1 VKICVALLALSI
13 PALFA
18 QITPAPKIVGAVP
31 APPGAPAAA
40 APADPNKVILTIGAT
55 KMTEADYDKMVD
67 ALPAQY
73 QTYARGAATKRQFVE
88 TVVQMKLLSEQA
100 QKLNLE
106 KDPKLEEQIA
116 FQRQSLLAQ
125 AMFEHMQQ
133 EVKVDDSQIQLYYDA
148 HKNEYESL
156 RAKHIL
162 IRVKGA
168 PMPAAEG
175 KPELTDEQALA
186 KAQDVRKRLVAGED
200 FAAVA
205 KTESDDTGSSQ
216 KGGDLGEFHRGM
228 MVPPF
233 EQAAF
238 ALKVG
243 EISEPV
249 KTPFGYHII
258 VVEEHKSKALADV
271 KPDIEKALR
280 PQEARKQVEAMR
292 NQASV
297 QIDDAFFGP
306 PAPPPP
312 AVPIN
317 PHQPAR

>member
-18 QITPAPKIVGAVP
+18 QITPAPKITGAAP
-31 APPGAPAAA
+31 APPPAAS
-40 APADPNKVILTIGAT
+40 APADANKVILTIGT
-55 KMTEADYDKMVD
+55 TRMTQADYEKMVD
-67 ALPAQY
+67 GLPAQY
-73 QTYARGAATKRQFVE
+73 QSYARGASTKRQFVE
-88 TVVQMKLLSEQA
+88 TIVQMKLLSAQA
-100 QKLNLE
+100 QQLSLD

-116 FQRQSLLAQ
+116 FQRQSLMAQ

-133 EVKVDDSQIQLYYDA
+133 EVKVDDAQIQLYYDA

-168 PMPAAEG
+168 PMPAAAG

-186 KAQDVRKRLVAGED
+186 KAQDIRKRLAAGED
-200 FAAVA
+200 FAALA
-205 KTESDDTGSSQ
+205 TAESDDTGSAS

-238 ALKVG
+238 ALNVG
-243 EISEPV
+243 DVSEPV

-258 VVEEHKSKALADV
+258 VVLEHKSKSLAEV

-280 PQEARKQVEAMR
+280 PQEARKAVEAMR
-292 NQASV
+292 NNASV
-297 QIDDAFFGP
+297 QIDDSFFGP

-312 AVPIN
+312 APSVPAT
-317 PHQPAR
+317 PHP